1 MSVLMA
7 CLSLCSWCLVWCLD
21 LVSATLVPHACSLV
35 SYQRFY
41 SFSLPKGHCSSLEK
55 KKRAFNQAWCPWRA
69 AGPGSPRRPRARKA
83 CELWRLALPGRAL
96 GDHLP
101 SSGGLLGSHLE
112 ASWGK
117 CPAEGRSICCLS
129 GDARWWGFGWAP
141 SRSVSLLTHSEAPKC
156 KGKMIMVL

>member
-55 KKRAFNQAWCPWRA
+55 KKEPSTKL
-69 AGPGSPRRPRARKA
+69 G
-83 CELWRLALPGRAL
+83 AL
-96 GDHLP
+96 
-101 SSGGLLGSHLE
+101 GGLLAQE
-112 ASWGK
+112 AQEDPGHGK
-117 CPAEGRSICCLS
+117 PVSCGDWHSLAEPLGTTCPHQG
-129 GDARWWGFGWAP
+129 GF
-141 SRSVSLLTHSEAPKC
+141 
-156 KGKMIMVL
+156 